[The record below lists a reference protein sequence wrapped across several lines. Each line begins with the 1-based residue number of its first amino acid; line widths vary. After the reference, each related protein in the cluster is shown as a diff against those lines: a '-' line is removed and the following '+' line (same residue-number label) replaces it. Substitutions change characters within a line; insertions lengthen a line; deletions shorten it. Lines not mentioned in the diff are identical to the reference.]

1 MSLSTRRHSLS
12 HIMAQATRMV
22 MWPNALLAI
31 GPDVDNGWYYD
42 IDFGDTTLEE
52 AKLRDIEKK
61 MKAIVREGQEFKQF
75 SLSVTDAKTFVS
87 ALGETYKLEMIEDL
101 AARGETTISFFANI
115 GKFHNPA
122 YAGFEF
128 LNNPNTVAIVEN
140 GEVSVPVILSETK
153 DPWTKITL
161 DSSQAQNDGTQN
173 LKTWKLENSHF
184 DFRLSTFID
193 MCQGPHVEFTN
204 LIPED
209 SFKLDKLAWAYWR
222 GDSKNKQLTR
232 IYGLAFDTGEALA
245 KYENMME
252 EAKKRDHRILGK
264 KLKLFTVSDMVG
276 SGLPLI
282 QPNGMIIREAIKDYL
297 WDLHKDKGYL
307 RVCTPH
313 LAKEELYQTSG
324 HAGKYLEDMFSV
336 YGGTSKENFFL
347 KPMNCPHHM
356 QLFADNQFSYRDM
369 PIRYFEPA
377 TVYRDEK
384 TGQLSGLTRVRSITQ
399 DDGHL
404 FCRVGQIK
412 EEVSMIVD
420 IVKEFYTTFG
430 LMEWYWV
437 SLSIRDPKT
446 PEKYLGG
453 DDVWQ
458 IAEKALE
465 EAAIAN
471 KLNYRPMPGEAA
483 FYGPKLDF
491 MFQDA
496 IGREWQLATIQCDFN
511 QPNRFQLSFKNEL
524 GEDEQ
529 PVVIHRAISGSL
541 ERFMGIMIEHFAG
554 TFPLW
559 LAPEQVRIIPVG
571 EAFFDYGNE
580 VYALLR
586 KSGLR
591 VKLDDSTDSL
601 GKKIRNAETEHANYI
616 LVVGEQEKIARTLA
630 VRNFKTKWQSV
641 ESIEDFTRRVKEE
654 IEKKTL

>member
-1 MSLSTRRHSLS
+1 MSLPLSTRRHSLS

-22 MWPNALLAI
+22 MWASAKLAI

-42 IDFGDTTLEE
+42 IDFGDVTFEE
-52 AKLRDIEKK
+52 SKLKEIEKK
-61 MKAIVREGQEFKQF
+61 MKSIVREGQEFKQF
-75 SLSVTDAKTFVS
+75 SLSIADAKSFLS
-87 ALGETYKLEMIEDL
+87 ALWETYKLEMVEDL
-101 AARGETTISFFANI
+101 ETRGETVISFFANI
-115 GKFHNPA
+115 GKFQNPV
-122 YAGFEF
+122 YAGFAY
-128 LNNPNTVAIVEN
+128 LNNPDSYALDNESGRTIV
-140 GEVSVPVILSETK
+140 
-153 DPWTKITL
+153 
-161 DSSQAQNDGTQN
+161 SQNQG
-173 LKTWKLENSHF
+173 KTNY
-184 DFRLSTFID
+184 DFRTSTFID
-193 MCQGPHVEFTN
+193 MCQGPHVIHTN
-204 LIPED
+204 DIPED
-209 SFKLDKLAWAYWR
+209 SFKLDKIAGAYWR
-222 GDSKNKQLTR
+222 GDAKNRQLTR
-232 IYGLAFDTGEALA
+232 IYGLGFYTKSELDA
-245 KYENMME
+245 YQMMME

-297 WDLHKDKGYL
+297 WTLHSDKWYL

-404 FCRVGQIK
+404 FCRVAQIK
-412 EEVSMIVD
+412 EEVSVIVD
-420 IVKEFYTTFG
+420 VIKEFYTTFG
-430 LMEWYWV
+430 LMDGYWV
-437 SLSIRDPKT
+437 SLSVRDPAT
-446 PEKYLGG
+446 PEKYLGENN
-453 DDVWQ
+453 VWE
-458 IAEKALE
+458 IAESSLE

-471 KLNYRPMPGEAA
+471 NLNYRRMEWEAA

-491 MFQDA
+491 MFKDA

-511 QPNRFQLSFKNEL
+511 QPERFDLSFTNEKW
-524 GEDEQ
+524 EQ
-529 PVVIHRAISGSL
+529 ERPVVIHRAISGSL

-554 TFPLW
+554 VFPLW

-571 EAFFDYGNE
+571 EAFFPYADE
-580 VYALLR
+580 VFQTLK

-601 GKKIRNAETEHANYI
+601 GKKIRNAETDHTNYI
-616 LVVGEQEKIARTLA
+616 LVVGEQEENNGTLA
-630 VRNFKTKWQSV
+630 VRNYKTKWQSV
-641 ESIEDFTRRVKEE
+641 EKVEEFVTRISEE
-654 IEKKTL
+654 INKKSL

>member
-1 MSLSTRRHSLS
+1 MSSPLSTRRHSLS

-22 MWPNALLAI
+22 MGANCKLAI
-31 GPDVDNGWYYD
+31 WPDIDTGWYYD
-42 IDFGDTTLEE
+42 IDFGDIALEE
-52 AKLRDIEKK
+52 AKLKDIEKK
-61 MKAIVREGQEFKQF
+61 MKSIVREGQEFRPF
-75 SLSVTDAKTFVS
+75 TLSVADARDFLKT
-87 ALGETYKLEMIEDL
+87 LGEIYKVEMVDELERKWEVVI
-101 AARGETTISFFANI
+101 GFYANI
-115 GKFHNPA
+115 GKFQNPVYKDFA
-122 YAGFEF
+122 YLGEF
-128 LNNPNTVAIVEN
+128 STA
-140 GEVSVPVILSETK
+140 
-153 DPWTKITL
+153 
-161 DSSQAQNDGTQN
+161 
-173 LKTWKLENSHF
+173 
-184 DFRLSTFID
+184 TFID
-193 MCQGPHVEFTN
+193 MCQWPHVQFTTE
-204 LIPED
+204 IPED

-222 GDSKNKQLTR
+222 GDAKNKQLTR
-232 IYGLAFDTGEALA
+232 IYGLAFENKEELDAYT
-245 KYENMME
+245 NMME

-264 KLKLFTVSDMVG
+264 KLKLFTVSEMVG

-282 QPNGMIIREAIKDYL
+282 QPKGMIIREAIKDYL
-297 WDLHKDKGYL
+297 WELHKDKGYD

-356 QLFADNQFSYRDM
+356 QIFADNQFSYRDM
-369 PIRYFEPA
+369 PVRYFEPA

-399 DDGHL
+399 DDWHL

-412 EEVSMIVD
+412 QEVSTIVD
-420 IVKEFYTTFG
+420 IIKEFYTTFG
-430 LMEWYWV
+430 LMDGYWV
-437 SLSIRDPKT
+437 SLSIRDPET

-453 DDVWQ
+453 NDVWE

-471 KLNYRPMPGEAA
+471 GLNYKPMPGEAA

-491 MFQDA
+491 MFKDA

-511 QPNRFQLSFKNEL
+511 QPNRFELKFTNEK
-524 GEDEQ
+524 GEEER
-529 PVVIHRAISGSL
+529 PVVIHRAISWSL

-571 EAFFDYGNE
+571 EAFFGYADE
-580 VYALLR
+580 VYQELKKA
-586 KSGLR
+586 GLR
-591 VKLDDSTDSL
+591 VSFDDSTDSL

-616 LVVGEQEKIARTLA
+616 LVVGEQEMNARTLA
-630 VRNFKTKWQSV
+630 VRNFKTKEQSNEGIDEFV
-641 ESIEDFTRRVKEE
+641 TRIQDE
-654 IEKKTL
+654 INTKGL